1 MNWFD
6 HRGYYLIQKC
16 AWFGSNIHIFEEQAE
31 TEWRNIMIHKIA
43 KSTALRCK
51 KIRHLAKLPLLA
63 ILMLCG
69 PLAIAGDGPWP
80 SFMATTLS
88 GEKVDSDKLIGQPT
102 LLILT
107 PSSNA
112 AESTRAWANKLR
124 SEIDQS
130 KYRVRDVLAVDLP
143 FFMSEDDVIGR
154 AKEKI
159 PQRYHDQTWI
169 LNSQIMEKALG
180 VPSDSEEAV
189 IVVLDKNGNLIS
201 QVHGK
206 VTTARMSYISDALK
220 RLATD

>member
-1 MNWFD
+1 MISRATIPIVLW
-6 HRGYYLIQKC
+6 
-16 AWFGSNIHIFEEQAE
+16 GSKARRAAE
-31 TEWRNIMIHKIA
+31 LSLFVM
-43 KSTALRCK
+43 
-51 KIRHLAKLPLLA
+51 LL
-63 ILMLCG
+63 LCG
-69 PLAIAGDGPWP
+69 PPAIAGEGPWP

-112 AESTRAWANKLR
+112 AQSTREWVKTLR
-124 SEIDQS
+124 SKIDQS

-143 FFMSEDDVIGR
+143 FFMSEEDVIGR

-159 PQRYHDQTWI
+159 PQPYHDQTWI
-169 LNSQIMEKALG
+169 LNSQIMEGALG

-189 IVVLDKNGNLIS
+189 IVVLDKNGNLVS

-206 VTTARMSYISDALK
+206 VTTARMSQIFDALQT
-220 RLATD
+220 LSTD

>member
-1 MNWFD
+1 MTI
-6 HRGYYLIQKC
+6 L
-16 AWFGSNIHIFEEQAE
+16 
-31 TEWRNIMIHKIA
+31 TVLWR
-43 KSTALRCK
+43 K
-51 KIRHLAKLPLLA
+51 KIRHLAKLPLLV
-63 ILMLCG
+63 MLIFCL
-69 PLAIAGDGPWP
+69 PLAMAGDAPWP

-88 GEKVDSDKLIGQPT
+88 GEKVDSNKLIGQAT

-107 PSSNA
+107 PSRNA
-112 AESTRAWANKLR
+112 ADSTREWANKLR

-143 FFMSEDDVIGR
+143 FFMSEEDVIGN

-169 LNSQIMEKALG
+169 LNSQIMEEALG

-189 IVVLDKNGNLIS
+189 IVVLDNNANLIS

-206 VTTARMSYISDALK
+206 VTTARMSEITETLK
-220 RLATD
+220 SLTTD

>member
-1 MNWFD
+1 MIYKITILT
-6 HRGYYLIQKC
+6 GL
-16 AWFGSNIHIFEEQAE
+16 
-31 TEWRNIMIHKIA
+31 WR
-43 KSTALRCK
+43 K
-51 KIRHLAKLPLLA
+51 KIQHLTKLSLLV
-63 ILMLCG
+63 ILMLCV
-69 PLAIAGDGPWP
+69 PYAIAGDGPWP

-88 GEKVDSDKLIGQPT
+88 GEKVDSDKLIGQAT

-107 PSSNA
+107 PSRNA
-112 AESTRAWANKLR
+112 AESTREWANKLR

-143 FFMSEDDVIGR
+143 FFISEEDVIDS

-169 LNSQIMEKALG
+169 LNSQIMEEALG

-206 VTTARMSYISDALK
+206 VTTARMSQITAALK
-220 RLATD
+220 SLTTD

>member
-1 MNWFD
+1 MI
-6 HRGYYLIQKC
+6 YKITILIALK
-16 AWFGSNIHIFEEQAE
+16 GSKLQHF
-31 TEWRNIMIHKIA
+31 
-43 KSTALRCK
+43 
-51 KIRHLAKLPLLA
+51 AKLPLLV
-63 ILMLCG
+63 ILMFCG

-107 PSSNA
+107 PSRNA
-112 AESTRAWANKLR
+112 AESTREWASKLR
-124 SEIDQS
+124 VKIDQS

-143 FFMSEDDVIGR
+143 FFMSEEDVIGR

-169 LNSQIMEKALG
+169 LNSQIMEDALG

-189 IVVLDKNGNLIS
+189 IVVLDQNGNLIS
-201 QVHGK
+201 QVHGR
-206 VTTARMSYISDALK
+206 VTTARMSEISDALK
-220 RLATD
+220 SLATN